1 MNEPN
6 HIVLQNEREFGD
18 TGDEPLINFGQAVC
32 QCTDADRPVLVTTDG
47 PTYTNVP
54 GDTGELSS
62 DDEPSVN
69 TAGASQLMAA
79 VAVLMLSLS
88 VTCLQL

>member
-62 DDEPSVN
+62 DDEPLIK
-69 TAGASQLMAA
+69 TARASQQISSCSSPE
-79 VAVLMLSLS
+79 V
-88 VTCLQL
+88 VTHCQ